1 MLHNDSFALSTKKKL
16 NSLNPILNLSNSL
29 ITVRE
34 SRFEKFKKV
43 SLVPAKPWEMA
54 QNFLAKKGTTSLQRL
69 VEEYMENGYVFSTP
83 NVLLLAKEVNWCSKS
98 NSIQTDILEPNA
110 WFIELCCILNTK
122 NFFVK
127 DILNLASRPHPW
139 AVWMRRNKYKA
150 YTWEALR
157 TRF

>member
-16 NSLNPILNLSNSL
+16 DSLNTTLNLSDSL

-34 SRFEKFKKV
+34 TRFEKFKKV
-43 SLVPAKPWEMA
+43 SPAPTKPWEIA
-54 QNFLAKKGTTSLQRL
+54 QNFLAKRGTTSLQRL
-69 VEEYMENGYVFSTP
+69 VEDYMENGYVFSTP
-83 NVLLLAKEVNWCSKS
+83 NVFLLAKEVNWCSKS

-139 AVWMRRNKYKA
+139 AVWMRREKYKV
-150 YTWEALR
+150 YTWEILKSK
-157 TRF
+157 F